1 MAPQA
6 QPFTAKGFLKTFTI
20 LHLALFA
27 GPIIFLVA
35 TYAQPEK
42 TAYTF
47 KIGESVFTYIIPFLT
62 GASIFVG
69 NMLGRKKLEEAKNK
83 ATLQEKLVIY
93 QSSSIIRYALL
104 EGTALLAIVT
114 FGNEYNFFYLIFA
127 AIAIGYVLYLRPTKD
142 KITTDLNLTAKEVRQ
157 FDQ

>member
-1 MAPQA
+1 
-6 QPFTAKGFLKTFTI
+6 
-20 LHLALFA
+20 
-27 GPIIFLVA
+27 
-35 TYAQPEK
+35 
-42 TAYTF
+42 
-47 KIGESVFTYIIPFLT
+47 
-62 GASIFVG
+62 
-69 NMLGRKKLEEAKNK
+69 MLGRKKLEEAKNK